1 MRTINSKSFYF
12 FLGVT
17 LTLVAC
23 ILSASIFLPND
34 LLAGSNYNPDEQFP
48 QGYKIIS
55 PRIPDYMEFA
65 GERVPLENFDVY
77 ERIDREFIV
86 NTYFHSSTILAL
98 KRANRWFPVIEPILK
113 KNNIPD
119 DFKFLCVA
127 ESNMENVISPAGA
140 TGFWQFLKETGQR
153 YGLEIN
159 SQIDERYH
167 VEKSTEAACKYL
179 QEAHDL
185 FGSWMM
191 AAGSYNMGIDG
202 MQKQIERQ
210 KSNQYYNMVLSAE
223 TSRYVSR
230 IMAFKEIFKVP
241 EQYGFDITAD
251 EMYAPLK
258 YHTEVLDSSVSDF
271 ADHAASLGI
280 NYRTLKLYNPWL
292 RDNKLNNKKK
302 KVYEIKIPKEGS
314 IEIIN

>member
-1 MRTINSKSFYF
+1 MRTINSKSLYF
-12 FLGVT
+12 FLGMI
-17 LTLVAC
+17 LTLVTV
-23 ILSASIFLPND
+23 IFSASIFLPND
-34 LLAGSNYNPDEQFP
+34 LLAGSNNNPDEQFP

-55 PRIPDYMEFA
+55 PKIPDYMEFA

-140 TGFWQFLKETGQR
+140 TGFWQFLKETGLK

-167 VEKSTEAACKYL
+167 VEKSTEAASKYL
-179 QEAHDL
+179 QEAYDL

-191 AAGSYNMGIDG
+191 AAGSYNMGIGG

-230 IMAFKEIFKVP
+230 IMAFKEIFKAP
-241 EQYGFDITAD
+241 EKYGFDLTAFKP
-251 EMYAPLK
+251 YVPFK
-258 YHTEVLDSSVSDF
+258 YNTVVLDSSVKNF
-271 ADHAASLGI
+271 ADYAASLGI

-292 RDNKLNNKKK
+292 RDNNLNNKKK
-302 KVYEIKIPKEGS
+302 KVYEIKIPEEGS

>member
-17 LTLVAC
+17 LTLVAS
-23 ILSASIFLPND
+23 ILSASIFLPDD
-34 LLAGSNYNPDEQFP
+34 LLTSSNNNPDKQFP

-55 PRIPDYMEFA
+55 PLIPDYMEFA
-65 GERVPLENFDVY
+65 DERVPLENFDVY

-113 KNNIPD
+113 QNNIPD
-119 DFKFLCVA
+119 DFKVLCVA
-127 ESNMENVISPAGA
+127 ERNMENVISPAGA
-140 TGFWQFLKETGQR
+140 TGFWQFLKETGQK

-159 SQIDERYH
+159 NQVDERYH

-210 KSNQYYNMVLSAE
+210 KSYHYYNMVLSPE

-230 IMAFKEIFKVP
+230 ILAFKEIFKVP
-241 EQYGFDITAD
+241 EIYGFDLTAY

-258 YHTEVLDSSVSDF
+258 YNIEVLDSSVSNF
-271 ADHAASLGI
+271 ADYAASLGI

-302 KVYEIKIPKEGS
+302 KVYEIKIPEEGS

>member
-1 MRTINSKSFYF
+1 MKTINSKSFYF
-12 FLGVT
+12 FLGVA
-17 LTLVAC
+17 LTLVAG

-34 LLAGSNYNPDEQFP
+34 LLASSNNNPDEQFP

-159 SQIDERYH
+159 NQIDERYH

-241 EQYGFDITAD
+241 EQYGFDITAN

-258 YHTEVLDSSVSDF
+258 YNTEVLNSSVSDF
-271 ADHAASLGI
+271 ADYAASLGI
-280 NYRTLKLYNPWL
+280 NYSTLKLYNPWL

-302 KVYEIKIPKEGS
+302 KIYEIKIPEEGS

>member
-12 FLGVT
+12 FLGMI
-17 LTLVAC
+17 LTLVT
-23 ILSASIFLPND
+23 IIFSASIFLPND
-34 LLAGSNYNPDEQFP
+34 LLAGSNNNPDEQFP

-55 PRIPDYMEFA
+55 PKIPDYMEFA
-65 GERVPLENFDVY
+65 GERIPLENFDVY

-140 TGFWQFLKETGQR
+140 TGFWQFLKETGLK

-167 VEKSTEAACKYL
+167 VEKSTEAASKYL
-179 QEAHDL
+179 QEAYDL

-191 AAGSYNMGIDG
+191 AAGSYNMGIGG
-202 MQKQIERQ
+202 MKKQIERQ

-230 IMAFKEIFKVP
+230 IMAFKEIFKAP
-241 EQYGFDITAD
+241 EKYGFDLTAFKP
-251 EMYAPLK
+251 YVPFK
-258 YHTEVLDSSVSDF
+258 YNTVVLDSSVKNF
-271 ADHAASLGI
+271 ADYAASLGI

-292 RDNKLNNKKK
+292 RDNNLNNKKK
-302 KVYEIKIPKEGS
+302 KVYEIKIPEEGS
-314 IEIIN
+314 IEILN

>member
-17 LTLVAC
+17 LTLVAG

-34 LLAGSNYNPDEQFP
+34 LLASSNNNPDEQFP

-55 PRIPDYMEFA
+55 PRIPGYMEFA

-127 ESNMENVISPAGA
+127 ESNLENVISPAGA
-140 TGFWQFLKETGQR
+140 TGFWQFLKETGR
-153 YGLEIN
+153 KYGLEIN
-159 SQIDERYH
+159 NQIDERYH

-210 KSNQYYNMVLSAE
+210 KSYHYYNMVLSAE

-241 EQYGFDITAD
+241 EQYGFDLTAY
-251 EMYAPLK
+251 EMYAPLI
-258 YHTEVLDSSVSDF
+258 YNIEVLDSSVSDF
-271 ADHAASLGI
+271 ADYATSLGI

-302 KVYEIKIPKEGS
+302 KVYEIKIPEEGS